1 MADSA
6 GQAVPLSGPNASN
19 QLYTG
24 HPLPLFTSK
33 EYVGLF
39 VVNGISILCS
49 LFVVGFI
56 HMYRNAISVM
66 AATRQRGKRRTIRRP
81 VGTQA
86 AMYLQLPA
94 SLRLLFLASII
105 DVLYS
110 GFRIYNIVVS
120 IPRFSGNQQV
130 NCEASMTGVT
140 FFNLMSVFV
149 RALLSVHLQLVIINN
164 VGRALAYERH
174 FLFAAFA
181 VSVVVSVLPLFTHN
195 YVWLNFDPTMGS
207 AHCGYFQLQKT
218 AGGNSSDS
226 AESTWSEELAQK
238 AIKKG
243 LAMMW
248 STNFAWVTLTVCYG
262 ALVIVSIIIRLAHQ
276 HNTLNKIADGQG
288 MILEQAYRR
297 KRQFLLNTA
306 KVVRRILQ
314 FPMMVVVCHVL
325 EVIYGMATLRRA
337 IHMIS
342 ADSVST
348 SPLVINQGLRR
359 LFLASQ
365 FMLGMEG
372 IITLFFLPLE
382 PPIRLMLRRHYQQRK
397 SDLRRLGTARRTV
410 KRRHTENWPSARTQR
425 RTQDPEYE
433 CGPSAAVPT
442 WCDEAPTMLARGSS
456 SNSRGVDHFVTKTA
470 PENNGQLNNGS
481 TGLLSSVLPLRAAT
495 VRWRRNQPEQ
505 RIKRP
510 TPVHRSKTL
519 DEFPWDVVSVPRQG
533 KPSPNAA
540 ETATSGP
547 TAQAPLPEHIIAST
561 VQAMRNDGLPT
572 QQWYIPESLSRA
584 ATAAD
589 LSAATQAAASVN
601 NTLVTDSTNRSTG
614 SSDTNS

>member
-6 GQAVPLSGPNASN
+6 GQATPSSGPGTNGE
-19 QLYTG
+19 LYPR
-24 HPLPLFTSK
+24 HVLPLFTSE

-56 HMYRNAISVM
+56 HMYRSTISMM

-120 IPRFSGNQQV
+120 MPRFSGSQQA

-140 FFNLMSVFV
+140 FFNLLSVFV

-164 VGRALAYERH
+164 VGQALSYERH
-174 FLFAAFA
+174 FLTAAFV

-207 AHCGYFQLQKT
+207 AHCGYFQLQ
-218 AGGNSSDS
+218 S
-226 AESTWSEELAQK
+226 AARDAKDASTQSAWSEEAAQR

-248 STNFAWVTLTVCYG
+248 STNFAWVTLTVFYG
-262 ALVIVSIIIRLAHQ
+262 ALVIVSIVIRLAHQ
-276 HNTLNKIADGQG
+276 HNTLNRIADGQG

-337 IHMIS
+337 LNMIS
-342 ADSVST
+342 ANSVST
-348 SPLVINQGLRR
+348 SPPVTNQGLRR
-359 LFLASQ
+359 LYLASQ

-382 PPIRLMLRRHYQQRK
+382 PPIRLMLRRHYQRRK
-397 SDLRRLGTARRTV
+397 SDLRRLGTTRRTV
-410 KRRHTENWPSARTQR
+410 KRRHTENWPSARPRQ
-425 RTQDPEYE
+425 
-433 CGPSAAVPT
+433 SAQYPDYQGGLSTAVVPT
-442 WCDEAPTMLARGSS
+442 WCDEAPTMLARDNG
-456 SNSRGVDHFVTKTA
+456 SNSRGVDHFVTKTT
-470 PENNGQLNNGS
+470 PENNDHPDSGS
-481 TGLLSSVLPLRAAT
+481 NSSPGLLSSVLPLRAAT
-495 VRWRRNQPEQ
+495 VRWRRNQLE
-505 RIKRP
+505 RHIKRP
-510 TPVHRSKTL
+510 MPVHRSKTL
-519 DEFPWDVVSVPRQG
+519 DEFPWDVVAVPRQG
-533 KPSPNAA
+533 ESSSGTAA
-540 ETATSGP
+540 EH
-547 TAQAPLPEHIIAST
+547 APLPEHVISST

-584 ATAAD
+584 ATATD
-589 LSAATQAAASVN
+589 LSAAAQGAASAN
-601 NTLVTDSTNRSTG
+601 NTLVTASSSHSRSG
-614 SSDTNS
+614 SNNNSDRS